1 MTNPLELMKLLKKS
15 KTKYIPTSKEGKFV
29 SEVMETVMANPAL
42 QQDDIETL
50 TGIFNQLDK
59 IIDSSEGAQKF
70 VHQLILDI
78 KVKPYE
84 VVEPKE
90 NHETP

>member
-15 KTKYIPTSKEGKFV
+15 KTKYQPTTKEGRFV
-29 SEVMETVMANPAL
+29 AEVLETVMSNPAL
-42 QQDDIETL
+42 ETDDIETL

-70 VHQLILDI
+70 VNQLILDI
-78 KVKPYE
+78 KAKKYE
-84 VVEPKE
+84 
-90 NHETP
+90 TS